1 MSRGELAIVVGVLLC
16 AVGAGLFHPGAGF
29 LVGGLGL
36 AAFGAIE
43 IRYPADEPPADQ
55 EPVA

>member
-16 AVGAGLFHPGAGF
+16 AIGAGLFHPGAGF

-36 AAFGAIE
+36 ASFGAIE
-43 IRYPADEPPADQ
+43 IRYPATEPPAD
-55 EPVA
+55 EEAAA